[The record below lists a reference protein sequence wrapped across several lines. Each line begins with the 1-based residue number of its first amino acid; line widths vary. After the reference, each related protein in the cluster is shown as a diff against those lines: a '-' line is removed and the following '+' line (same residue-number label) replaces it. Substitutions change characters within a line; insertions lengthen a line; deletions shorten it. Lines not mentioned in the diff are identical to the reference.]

1 MAKQRT
7 EAAARRSF
15 VKLCSYIALVLAAL
29 MFLLGG
35 VLSKV
40 FSVQVVSI
48 LNLIGQLA
56 LLIGIAFPA
65 YSFSRGTHIAWRVI
79 YWVALAVYLFG
90 CIFGVI
96 SAF

>member
-1 MAKQRT
+1 MAKERT
-7 EAAARRSF
+7 ERAARNDF
-15 VKLCSYIALVLAAL
+15 IKVCCYIALVLAAL

-40 FSVQVVSI
+40 FSAQVVSI
-48 LNLIGQLA
+48 LNLIGQLS

-65 YSFSRGTHIAWRVI
+65 YSFVRNKHIAWTVI
-79 YWVALAVYLFG
+79 YWIALVVYLFG